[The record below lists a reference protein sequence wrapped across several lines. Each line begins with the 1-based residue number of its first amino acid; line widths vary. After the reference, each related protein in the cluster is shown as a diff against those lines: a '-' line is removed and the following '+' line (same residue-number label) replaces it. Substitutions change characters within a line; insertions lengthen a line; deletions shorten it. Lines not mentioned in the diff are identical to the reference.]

1 MEQQTKEYSDDI
13 NLYDLWKVIVRRR
26 RLIIG
31 LCLVTVISTT
41 IVSFLMPKIY
51 RGEAVLSIWQ
61 NEAVSMSLMAE
72 KEVMPQKEIIP
83 ARDIAEIIGNIDN
96 DKKIKIL
103 PKTHASVTDIKL
115 RVLKETKDKFIVIID
130 AKNIDDIPKALTELL
145 DYINNFGV
153 VKLAVKDER
162 EKLINRLTELS
173 EVVRS
178 SSDLSDTYHK
188 LLKAGKLL
196 PVGFNPIDLNKK
208 IADIKLEKLMVE
220 QALQRLNNGGV
231 RIDSQQYVSASP
243 VSPKKKLMVSFAGVV
258 SLIVG
263 IFMAFFLEFIDRSKA
278 KPD

>member
-1 MEQQTKEYSDDI
+1 MELQTKEYSDDI

-26 RLIIG
+26 RLIVG

-41 IVSFLMPKIY
+41 IISFLMPKIY

-61 NEAVSMSLMAE
+61 NEVVSMSLMAE
-72 KEVMPQKEIIP
+72 KEGMSQKEIIP
-83 ARDIAEIIGNIDN
+83 ARDIAEIIGNIDK

-115 RVLKETKDKFIVIID
+115 RLLKETKDKFIVIID

-162 EKLINRLTELS
+162 EKLINRSTELS
-173 EVVRS
+173 EVVQS
-178 SSDLSDTYHK
+178 SYDLSDTYHK

-231 RIDSQQYVSASP
+231 RIDSQQYVSDSP
-243 VSPKKKLMVSFAGVV
+243 ISPKKKLMVSFAGVV